1 MSSTRRG
8 KLFYFVLMAMT
19 FAGFAVLLG
28 RDVRKWSS
36 LEPVVKIDRG
46 SWRILTDAGQLGCE
60 PVVPRG
66 PASATGSSVP
76 GAVSTDRL
84 RCPAATDFAGWA
96 DAPSLDR
103 SRPLTEPFWLQTRVK
118 ADELARAVG
127 AGANHLALGKFAAGV
142 KLWVNGKAIQELD
155 THGRS
160 VNIVPLPV
168 SLLAEAPEL
177 DITMQVTPREGTR
190 RPLIFMAD
198 LAEGLH
204 VKEVAGGVRSFLD
217 FIDKTKAFALF
228 FAYAL
233 LSAAFFF
240 LWVSNPVAKEYLAL
254 AFLAFVNCLPEL
266 IFGETFSFQVPR
278 DMNFNVLFALMSM
291 KAVAV
296 LYLGLSFAR
305 VRVPGAYYAG
315 LAGAAVGLSLFA
327 FDNDALVGYR
337 KILLQGVLPLSF
349 AVGAIACFWQIRV
362 LHGERHLGAIPRH
375 RVRALR
381 HFGIVA
387 AALLVFQ
394 YAQFAAWFPNF
405 WTQLLWGVGDFAFVA
420 VIGLRAIADF
430 RRRGRLIERSPV
442 SEYHKR
448 THQSQAVEGLLVV
461 LDIKNSENLFRSD
474 DAPGDGPVLLLI
486 EKAWRAFAREGAIV
500 LRAEGDELIAF
511 FDFAKLAD
519 PVPAVLRACASVAQE
534 FRAFLEDGGVT
545 FRAAVTAGKIQPRW
559 IGMGSARYPTWQQ
572 VGESKVF
579 VDASRMLEI
588 ERTAPGDVSACRI
601 VLPGELTTL
610 ARACLPAGGKI
621 VVTDENFT
629 AKHGRAYRVSVIETA
644 A

>member
-1 MSSTRRG
+1 MSSTRWG
-8 KLFYFVLMAMT
+8 KLLYFSLMAMA
-19 FAGFAVLLG
+19 FAGFVVLLG
-28 RDVRKWSS
+28 RDVRKWSDLS
-36 LEPVVKIDRG
+36 PVVRIERG
-46 SWRILTDAGQLGCE
+46 SWRILADAEGLGCE
-60 PVVPRG
+60 AGVLRG
-66 PASATGSSVP
+66 PASEAAEP
-76 GAVSTDRL
+76 
-84 RCPAATDFAGWA
+84 RCPAAADFQGWEA
-96 DAPSLDR
+96 APVLDR
-103 SRPLTEPFWLQTRVK
+103 ARPLTNPFWLRTRIDGE
-118 ADELARAVG
+118 ALARAAA
-127 AGANHLALGKFAAGV
+127 AGAHHLALGKFVAGV
-142 KLWVNGKAIQELD
+142 KLWVNGQPIQELD
-155 THGRS
+155 TQSRS

-168 SLLAEAPEL
+168 GLLSAAPAL
-177 DITMQVTPREGTR
+177 DITLRVEPREGTR
-190 RPLIFMAD
+190 RPLIFMAE
-198 LAEGLH
+198 LSEGLH
-204 VKEVAGGVRSFLD
+204 VKEVAGNVRSYLD

-254 AFLAFVNCLPEL
+254 ALLAFVNCLPEL

-278 DMNFNVLFALMSM
+278 DVNFKVIFALMAM

-305 VRVPGAYYAG
+305 VRLPGVYYLSAA
-315 LAGAAVGLSLFA
+315 AGAVAAIVFGIE
-327 FDNDALVGYR
+327 NDALIGYR
-337 KILLQGVLPLSF
+337 AFLLQGVLPASF
-349 AVGAIACFWQIRV
+349 AVGAIACFWQIHT
-362 LHGERHLGAIPRH
+362 LYSDKHLGAVPGH

-381 HFGIVA
+381 HFGVVA
-387 AALLVFQ
+387 VGLLLFQ

-405 WTQLLWGVGDFAFVA
+405 WSQLLWGVGDFGFVA
-420 VIGLRAIADF
+420 VIGLRAVADF

-461 LDIKNSENLFRSD
+461 LDIKNSEDLFRSE

-486 EKAWRAFAREGAIV
+486 EKAWRAFAAEGAIV

-511 FDFAKLAD
+511 FDFAKEAAPL
-519 PVPAVLRACASVAQE
+519 PAVLRACTSVAQE
-534 FRAFLEDGGVT
+534 FRVFADGESVT

-572 VGESKVF
+572 VGETKVF

-588 ERTAPGDVSACRI
+588 ERSAPGDADACRV
-601 VLPGELTTL
+601 VLPGELTTV
-610 ARACLPAGGKI
+610 ARAALPAGGKL
-621 VVTDENFT
+621 VVVDESFT
-629 AKHGRAYRVSVIETA
+629 AKHGRAYRVSVVETA